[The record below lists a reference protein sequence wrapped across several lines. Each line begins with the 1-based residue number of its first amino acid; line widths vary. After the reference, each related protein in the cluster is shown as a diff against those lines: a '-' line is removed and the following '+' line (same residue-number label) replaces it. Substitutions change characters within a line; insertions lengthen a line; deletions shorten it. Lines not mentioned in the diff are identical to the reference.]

1 MVPLVPQVPFP
12 EGERMAPIRD
22 DQLVQLKVRVPEK
35 VRRQLKVYAA
45 MSGTPMHQLV
55 TDALTAL
62 LKRKGVL

>member
-1 MVPLVPQVPFP
+1 MSPKR
-12 EGERMAPIRD
+12 GES
-22 DQLVQLKVRVPEK
+22 LVQLKVRVPAD

-62 LKRKGVL
+62 LKRKGAL